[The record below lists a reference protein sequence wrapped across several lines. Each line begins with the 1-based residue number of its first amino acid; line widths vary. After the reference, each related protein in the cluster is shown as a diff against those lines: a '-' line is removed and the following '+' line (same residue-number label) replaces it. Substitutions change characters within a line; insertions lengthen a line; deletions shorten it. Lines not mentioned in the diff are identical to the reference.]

1 MPMNDL
7 QFSNFTKTNKIRF
20 TESDA
25 LRYLYFNGK
34 MKPRGDRSIYST
46 RVQKTTICNHVRFL
60 HLLTWFKEEV
70 MVKYIYYCIA
80 DAKNVV
86 GHLRNEKDGKTFDD
100 EWYKL
105 EKVSNPFSKDD
116 DNDDFWTSAVKY
128 KCKDIDRGKLE
139 MAKELLEINR
149 TSLPR
154 IFLAYKTMLTMANTM
169 ELDEDEYLRNDIR
182 ITILEC
188 VYLRY
193 RLDRKVAEYEE
204 EKVKSVKRK

>member
-1 MPMNDL
+1 
-7 QFSNFTKTNKIRF
+7 
-20 TESDA
+20 
-25 LRYLYFNGK
+25 
-34 MKPRGDRSIYST
+34 
-46 RVQKTTICNHVRFL
+46 
-60 HLLTWFKEEV
+60 
-70 MVKYIYYCIA
+70 
-80 DAKNVV
+80 
-86 GHLRNEKDGKTFDD
+86 
-100 EWYKL
+100 
-105 EKVSNPFSKDD
+105 
-116 DNDDFWTSAVKY
+116 
-128 KCKDIDRGKLE
+128 

-149 TSLPR
+149 SSLPR